1 VGRDQYSTLLGGYCL
16 CSIIKKGVKAMRG
29 ICPKFYLKIL
39 AITFCVIALPTLIK
53 AQDTTNGIVWEL
65 PIQIS
70 PDTLNASSPGIVVQ
84 GDTIHVTWW
93 NSGLKYPYV
102 RSVDGGKIFE
112 QTREIA
118 QDSIT
123 FVSPAWI
130 TATGSRLHGFFR
142 GYQNHGTTYFT
153 FHMYSD
159 DKGDT
164 WSLPYKFSD
173 SLIYHSFT
181 SYGDTIIIRSSRP
194 NQFSLITRS
203 FDDGTSWFTDSSTH
217 MFSTKPNIVFR
228 NGTLH
233 LIEVSPYVLEGCQ
246 NEGFVA
252 YFKSADFGKTWSDRY
267 PIAPVCSVYSVD
279 PFLVEEKQSAS
290 SRILA
295 LWDQWQY
302 GCGNNDSCHE
312 LIGRFFDS
320 DSFQSPFVISTGYA
334 FQEVRAAMKNNL
346 IAIIYDSLAYLG
358 GKTKMIV
365 SKDGGIHWSPS
376 FWVAPD
382 GNTSLAISANAIHLV
397 WSQYIG
403 ESKFAIFYRRGTL
416 LTTPVKGDNFASM
429 GFHLAQNFPNPFN
442 PKTEIRFY
450 LDVASFVSLKIY
462 DVFGRDVATLLNQR
476 VEAGNHGVEFDAL
489 LSSKSELPSGIYFYR
504 LQAGKFTDIKKML
517 FLK

>member
-1 VGRDQYSTLLGGYCL
+1 
-16 CSIIKKGVKAMRG
+16 
-29 ICPKFYLKIL
+29 
-39 AITFCVIALPTLIK
+39 
-53 AQDTTNGIVWEL
+53 
-65 PIQIS
+65 
-70 PDTLNASSPGIVVQ
+70 
-84 GDTIHVTWW
+84 
-93 NSGLKYPYV
+93 
-102 RSVDGGKIFE
+102 
-112 QTREIA
+112 
-118 QDSIT
+118 
-123 FVSPAWI
+123 
-130 TATGSRLHGFFR
+130 
-142 GYQNHGTTYFT
+142 
-153 FHMYSD
+153 
-159 DKGDT
+159 
-164 WSLPYKFSD
+164 
-173 SLIYHSFT
+173 
-181 SYGDTIIIRSSRP
+181 
-194 NQFSLITRS
+194 
-203 FDDGTSWFTDSSTH
+203 
-217 MFSTKPNIVFR
+217 
-228 NGTLH
+228 
-233 LIEVSPYVLEGCQ
+233 
-246 NEGFVA
+246 
-252 YFKSADFGKTWSDRY
+252 
-267 PIAPVCSVYSVD
+267 
-279 PFLVEEKQSAS
+279 
-290 SRILA
+290 
-295 LWDQWQY
+295 
-302 GCGNNDSCHE
+302 
-312 LIGRFFDS
+312 
-320 DSFQSPFVISTGYA
+320 
-334 FQEVRAAMKNNL
+334 MKNNL